1 MLYTVAESSAMR
13 VGATGWSLALRALR
27 SRLSHL
33 NSVSRLLTANTWA
46 AQMSPQYELTESPP
60 PEAFQKMWEPL
71 LKFNEAAV
79 GNAAART
86 LAVLLKDPTTDE
98 LIGGLWARSLWGS
111 LYIDIM
117 FVPEALRGTGI
128 GTSLLRQAEQEAMRR
143 GCREMWLDT
152 YAFQARSLYEKFGF
166 TVFGRLDGPAPIFP
180 RFFLKKAL
188 DAKERT
194 PS

>member
-1 MLYTVAESSAMR
+1 
-13 VGATGWSLALRALR
+13 
-27 SRLSHL
+27 
-33 NSVSRLLTANTWA
+33 
-46 AQMSPQYELTESPP
+46 MSQQYELTESPP
-60 PEAFQKMWEPL
+60 PEAFQKMWGPL

-86 LAVLLKDPTTDE
+86 LAVLLKASTTDE

-111 LYIDIM
+111 LYIDMM

-143 GCREMWLDT
+143 GCRGVWLDT
-152 YAFQARSLYEKFGF
+152 YAFQARSFYEKFGF

-188 DAKERT
+188 NAKEQT
-194 PS
+194 PA